1 MGKCFGIVAEF
12 NPFHNGHALLCRAAR
27 EQGAQAIVAVMSG
40 HVVQRGEIAI
50 ADKTIRIRAALLGGV
65 DLVLEL
71 PLPWA
76 MATAQRFAYGA
87 VSILQQIG
95 IVDTLCFGSECGDM
109 DLLRR
114 AAKAVDSGETDPIIR
129 EFLAQGRTY
138 ASARQLAVE
147 QLYGQE
153 LASCLAAPNNALAI
167 EYLRQAARLEWD
179 IEALTIRRAG
189 SGHDSNTPE
198 GNIASAS
205 YLRGFNDPAE
215 WREFVP
221 AAILP
226 IYTEA
231 QQQGVLPIRPD
242 VLELA
247 ILSHLRR
254 LSPHDLAALP
264 DLSEGI
270 ENRLYKAIRASTS
283 LQELMEKTKTKR
295 YTLARIRRLILAA
308 FLGVTRQ
315 DGEGQPPYLHVLGFN
330 ATGAALLRDRKG
342 SGLPCHTSLAK
353 LAGQNPHCQRIAHLE
368 ATAGDII
375 RLAAP
380 QKRPCGEDFTASGV
394 YL

>member
-1 MGKCFGIVAEF
+1 M
-12 NPFHNGHALLCRAAR
+12 AR

-40 HVVQRGEIAI
+40 HVVQRGEVAI
-50 ADKTIRIRAALLGGV
+50 ADKYTRARAALLGGV

-76 MATAQRFAYGA
+76 MATAQRCAYGA
-87 VSILQQIG
+87 VSILQHSG
-95 IVDTLCFGSECGDM
+95 MVDTLCFGSECGDM

-114 AAKAVDSGETDPIIR
+114 AAKAVESGETDTIIR

-138 ASARQLAVE
+138 ANARQLAVE
-147 QLYGQE
+147 RLYGQE

-179 IEALTIRRAG
+179 IEALTIRRVG
-189 SGHDSNTPE
+189 NGHDNDTPE

-205 YLRGFNDPAE
+205 YLRGLNDPAE
-215 WREFVP
+215 WRAFVP

-226 IYTEA
+226 LYTEA
-231 QQQGVLPIRPD
+231 QRQGVLPIRQD
-242 VLELA
+242 ALELA
-247 ILSHLRR
+247 ILAHLRR
-254 LSPHDLAALP
+254 LSPRDLAALP

-308 FLGVTRQ
+308 FLGITRQ

-330 ATGAALLRDRKG
+330 ATGAALLRDRKDNDI
-342 SGLPCHTSLAK
+342 PCHTSLAK
-353 LAGQNPHCQRIAHLE
+353 LAKQNAQCQRIAHLE
-368 ATAGDII
+368 AKAGDII

-380 QKRPCGEDFTASGV
+380 QKRPCGEDFTASGA
-394 YL
+394 YIFLSAKGKIR